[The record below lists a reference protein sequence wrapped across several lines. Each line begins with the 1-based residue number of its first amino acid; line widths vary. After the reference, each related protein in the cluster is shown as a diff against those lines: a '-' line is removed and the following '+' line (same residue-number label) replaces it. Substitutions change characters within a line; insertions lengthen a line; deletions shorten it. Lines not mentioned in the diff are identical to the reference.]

1 LSQWFKSFVIETPL
15 PYVCFLPR
23 VFTLKNY
30 PDFYCEFYC
39 PKLPL
44 VFTPVFLPSALSF
57 FFILFIFFVCYLFR
71 RLSFGLSVVVFFF
84 FHLVFTLKYYADFL
98 CLIYFTKLPLVF
110 SPVFLPSELPCF
122 FISPI
127 FVMGYLVR
135 RLAFGWSVAD
145 YIIYETL

>member
-44 VFTPVFLPSALSF
+44 VFTPVFLPS
-57 FFILFIFFVCYLFR
+57 
-71 RLSFGLSVVVFFF
+71 
-84 FHLVFTLKYYADFL
+84 
-98 CLIYFTKLPLVF
+98 
-110 SPVFLPSELPCF
+110 ELPCF
-122 FISPI
+122 LISPI
-127 FVMGYLVR
+127 FVMGYLVC
-135 RLAFGWSVAD
+135 RLASGWSVAD
-145 YIIYETL
+145 DRVYATLGSSLGLLRAQDAC